1 MTGLNNQISAND
13 ANLGVV
19 HTIRVLAEYT
29 LGNGG
34 TAVIGKVPANAIIV
48 DAGIVVDTAFNA
60 ATTNTADI
68 GTAGTPTGLG
78 SALAAGTIG
87 RILADEMATA
97 TILRPSEDQEM
108 QVRINMTGAAA
119 TAGALYAYVNYV
131 IGND

>member
-1 MTGLNNQISAND
+1 MTGLNNTKQAND

-19 HTIRVLAEYT
+19 HAIRALAEYT
-29 LGNGG
+29 VGNGNS
-34 TAVIGKVPANAIIV
+34 VSIGKVPANAVIV

-68 GTAGTPTGLG
+68 GTAGAPTSLG

-87 RILADEMATA
+87 RILADEMATS
-97 TILRPSEDQEM
+97 TNLTPSEDQEM
-108 QVRINMTGAAA
+108 FVRINMTGAAA
-119 TAGALYAYVNYV
+119 TAGALYAYVSYV